1 MEGTK
6 KCQIISRSWIQPMLL
21 LVVIALVLVGEVAGN
36 VLEDPQP
43 WERYLRDIKSQT
55 SPEDQAEAVGELLK
69 RLLPERAKDFV
80 VRVDPS
86 IGPEG
91 RDTFMVNS
99 PGVNGSVDVAGT
111 SGVAAAWGIL
121 HYLKYYCNAHVSWEA
136 DQLDLPE
143 TLPSAQF
150 NVTSNDRF
158 RYYQNVCTV
167 SYSMVWWGWQRWQR
181 EIDWMALN
189 GINLPLA
196 FTGQEA
202 IWHRVYT
209 KMGITQAELDE
220 HFAGPAFLAW
230 GRMGNI
236 RGWGGPLTPSWHNQ
250 TLALQKQIVT
260 RMRLFGMFP
269 VLPAFA
275 GHVPAGLTRIHPD
288 ANITR
293 LDAWSHFTDP
303 YTRTYLLDPNDP
315 LFQTIGSA
323 FIQEMTSVLGS
334 DHFYNCDTFNEMTPT
349 SSDPDYLK
357 SVGAA
362 IYEAM
367 TKVDHNA
374 IWVMQGW
381 LFFSAESFWQKAQAQ
396 ALLTSVPIGRL
407 LVLDL
412 ASEIAPQYNRLES
425 YFGQPFIFCMLLDYG
440 GVNGLFGNVDVL
452 LKNMEDARKFPNVTL
467 VGTGLTPEGINQNY
481 VMYDFMNELGWRS
494 TSPNVSSWAIDY
506 ARRRY
511 GSDDPRLG
519 RAWQLLMRSVYNCT
533 TYIRYHG
540 KGVIIMH
547 RPRLHPKQL
556 IWYSVVDVI
565 TAWDLLINVAKGENN
580 AEIFAEDIAESKQSI
595 SKPNTETE
603 DSYGDHNAVLD
614 RSFPQE
620 QPSLNIGSQEFY
632 LDKIKQDFSN
642 NKNGE
647 IRQMN
652 HRNTQ
657 ELQHNRV
664 RRSGFV
670 SNTAD
675 RMEYTDKASALS
687 QIGKN
692 SLNSFHPRFET
703 SMGKED
709 EISEANMD
717 RKLIRDGISAST
729 ESNKRTGKYG
739 PQENESEMDVEMEL
753 ESNSDPR
760 KNGLEARNKSVTNQA
775 TFQHDLVDVTRQI
788 LQLVGGQMV
797 LRLVQNYNN
806 NVLLALQE
814 SHILLQEL
822 LVDLDLLLGTS
833 PDFLLGRWV
842 DASASWATS
851 EKERDHY
858 IFNALNQIT
867 LWGPTG
873 EIHDYAIKQWSG
885 LVLNYIK
892 PRWEF
897 FSQTLLT
904 SLEQGL
910 PFDEDR
916 FRWDLFTLVEDP
928 FTKDT
933 NISYP
938 SQPQGDPI
946 QTAINFHTKYRPIF
960 DSRFLHILERRYQ
973 SSLGQ
978 LAKMKMMK
986 KEVKGTE

>member
-275 GHVPAGLTRIHPD
+275 GHVPAGLTR
-288 ANITR
+288 
-293 LDAWSHFTDP
+293 
-303 YTRTYLLDPNDP
+303 TYLLDPNDP

-367 TKVDHNA
+367 TK
-374 IWVMQGW
+374 
-381 LFFSAESFWQKAQAQ
+381 
-396 ALLTSVPIGRL
+396 GRL

-519 RAWQLLMRSVYNCT
+519 RAWQLLMRSVYNDAT
-533 TYIRYHG
+533 HTLNHG
-540 KGVIIMH
+540 QYVLVT
-547 RPRLHPKQL
+547 RPHLDVKPDK

-851 EKERDHY
+851 EKVH
-858 IFNALNQIT
+858 
-867 LWGPTG
+867 
-873 EIHDYAIKQWSG
+873 
-885 LVLNYIK
+885 K
-892 PRWEF
+892 P
-897 FSQTLLT
+897 L
-904 SLEQGL
+904 
-910 PFDEDR
+910 
-916 FRWDLFTLVEDP
+916 
-928 FTKDT
+928 
-933 NISYP
+933 
-938 SQPQGDPI
+938 
-946 QTAINFHTKYRPIF
+946 
-960 DSRFLHILERRYQ
+960 
-973 SSLGQ
+973 
-978 LAKMKMMK
+978 
-986 KEVKGTE
+986 